1 MSGKQDQMKIKVF
14 HASKEGMSLSL
25 YALLSVESE
34 EKCRDLLSQVV
45 EEDGQKCTPLL
56 IAARNGHEKAVRT
69 ILKFSPDLEQEAT
82 VKFDGYVIEGASP
95 LWCASGA
102 GHLGVVKMLVRAGA
116 NVNHPTRTNSTPLRA
131 ACFDGRLDIVKYLTE
146 HEADIHIANKYNN
159 TCLMIAAYK
168 GHLDVVQYLLEL
180 GARPDERAHCG
191 ATALQFAAEC
201 GHVKIVEEL
210 LKHNAK
216 ITKNEHGMTPLIAAA
231 ERTRA
236 DVVEFFISR
245 SDITREE
252 KIDALEL
259 LGASFASD
267 KDNYDIELA
276 YKYLSLGM
284 KERFSQADIIAKPKV
299 PPISAYDYHVECQ
312 TVEELE
318 AIRHVSASL
327 HMESLAIRER
337 ILGPHNPEVPHPV
350 IFRGA
355 VFADNARFDRCL
367 QLWLHALR
375 LKQSNKVSVVKDLLR
390 FAQVFSQMLHV
401 GVELEFLPVHEVLE
415 ATVLEL
421 ERDKEKIHSPGPKD
435 DVDTIK
441 DELESNMVTGLYLIM
456 IAVRVAKGRMANSS
470 SNKIVPT
477 EQTRHT
483 IGDNEAKV
491 HQTVYKLVRSN
502 ATTRAGHSLLHL
514 AVNPDTPVDDFHT
527 NHVCKFPC
535 ATTAKL
541 LITCGASVNAMD
553 ANRNT
558 PLHLIVS
565 YQKPISDFLT
575 LHSIIM
581 ALIEGG
587 AHMDT
592 VNQMGATPF
601 DSATTGVAEIILRT
615 QKKLNLKCL
624 AAKVVKIHGIPY
636 KGQVPTHLEA
646 FIELHGPGHVD
657 GLGQR
662 SKNPEQ
668 QHL

>member
-95 LWCASGA
+95 LWCAS
-102 GHLGVVKMLVRAGA
+102 
-116 NVNHPTRTNSTPLRA
+116 
-131 ACFDGRLDIVKYLTE
+131 
-146 HEADIHIANKYNN
+146 
-159 TCLMIAAYK
+159 
-168 GHLDVVQYLLEL
+168 
-180 GARPDERAHCG
+180 
-191 ATALQFAAEC
+191 
-201 GHVKIVEEL
+201 
-210 LKHNAK
+210 
-216 ITKNEHGMTPLIAAA
+216 
-231 ERTRA
+231 
-236 DVVEFFISR
+236 
-245 SDITREE
+245 
-252 KIDALEL
+252 
-259 LGASFASD
+259 
-267 KDNYDIELA
+267 
-276 YKYLSLGM
+276 
-284 KERFSQADIIAKPKV
+284 AKPKV